1 MSNEHRKHYA
11 FLTGL
16 ALIACG
22 VADAALN
29 PFAFATAPQFFTAGA
44 ASIAVSIGK
53 GGDDG
58 KKR

>member
-1 MSNEHRKHYA
+1 MRNEQRKSYA
-11 FLTGL
+11 FLMGL
-16 ALIACG
+16 GLIACG

-44 ASIAVSIGK
+44 ASIAISIGK

-58 KKR
+58 KES